1 MAEEQPPKKIPR
13 IRGQNFSSIEV
24 NLISRRVVEELG
36 LLRGKFG
43 KDVTADAKNKMWEKI
58 TAKVN
63 ALGVSYRQVLTMP
76 KTNSRMKKKERNRT
90 GGGPAPKPIS
100 VAEENIINALKD
112 TSSFKGIDDGM
123 ETSVGKYFWFT
134 DVNNVLPFISNNKS
148 DGFPQQTETSE
159 STPTQFSIQE
169 SSSSDPIYFAEPVSS
184 PIPAQIAVSGCQTS
198 DEPPSSVESIWIR
211 RLEEVHQRNK
221 ETRYTEDANLPV
233 SAQIPPSC
241 PNSSTQQPPKAS
253 ENKRTKKP
261 KKTAEDVYELQCL
274 VLESDLKRN
283 PTQMEL
289 FKKQMELYDMIKNWK
304 IVEQSQC

>member
-1 MAEEQPPKKIPR
+1 
-13 IRGQNFSSIEV
+13 
-24 NLISRRVVEELG
+24 
-36 LLRGKFG
+36 
-43 KDVTADAKNKMWEKI
+43 MWEKI
-58 TAKVN
+58 TAEVN
-63 ALGVSYRQVLTMP
+63 ALGVSYRQVLTV
-76 KTNSRMKKKERNRT
+76 KTKFRNLTRDAKDKFTYEKKERNRT

-123 ETSVGKYFWFT
+123 ETSVG
-134 DVNNVLPFISNNKS
+134 
-148 DGFPQQTETSE
+148 FPQQTETSE
-159 STPTQFSIQE
+159 STPTQLSIQE

-221 ETRYTEDANLPV
+221 ETRYTEHANLPV

-283 PTQMEL
+283 QTQMEL
-289 FKKQMELYDMIKNWK
+289 FKKQMELYDMMKKNL
-304 IVEQSQC
+304 ENSCTETMLEALLH

>member
-36 LLRGKFG
+36 LLRGKFW

-58 TAKVN
+58 TAE
-63 ALGVSYRQVLTMP
+63 VSYRQVLTV
-76 KTNSRMKKKERNRT
+76 KTKFRNLTRDAKDKFTYEKTERNRT

-123 ETSVGKYFWFT
+123 KTSV
-134 DVNNVLPFISNNKS
+134 
-148 DGFPQQTETSE
+148 GFPQQTETSE

-169 SSSSDPIYFAEPVSS
+169 
-184 PIPAQIAVSGCQTS
+184 
-198 DEPPSSVESIWIR
+198 PPSSVESIWIR
-211 RLEEVHQRNK
+211 RLEDVHQRNK
-221 ETRYTEDANLPV
+221 ETRYTEHANLPV

-241 PNSSTQQPPKAS
+241 PKSSTQQPPKAS

-283 PTQMEL
+283 QTQMEL
-289 FKKQMELYDMIKNWK
+289 FKKQMELYDMMKKKLENSCT
-304 IVEQSQC
+304 ESMLEALLH

>member
-58 TAKVN
+58 TAEVN
-63 ALGVSYRQVLTMP
+63 ALGVSYRQVLTV
-76 KTNSRMKKKERNRT
+76 KTKFRNLTRDAKDKFTYEKKERNRT

-159 STPTQFSIQE
+159 STPTQFSIQGMYLKK
-169 SSSSDPIYFAEPVSS
+169 IFMHTHY
-184 PIPAQIAVSGCQTS
+184 
-198 DEPPSSVESIWIR
+198 
-211 RLEEVHQRNK
+211 LH
-221 ETRYTEDANLPV
+221 
-233 SAQIPPSC
+233 
-241 PNSSTQQPPKAS
+241 

-274 VLESDLKRN
+274 VLESNLKRN
-283 PTQMEL
+283 QTQMEL
-289 FKKQMELYDMIKNWK
+289 FKKQMELYDMMKKNL
-304 IVEQSQC
+304 ENSCTESMLEALLH

>member
-13 IRGQNFSSIEV
+13 IRGQNFSSIE

-58 TAKVN
+58 TAEVN
-63 ALGVSYRQVLTMP
+63 ALGVSYRQVLTV
-76 KTNSRMKKKERNRT
+76 KTKFRNLTRDAKDKFTYGKKERNRT

-221 ETRYTEDANLPV
+221 ETRYTEHANLPV

-241 PNSSTQQPPKAS
+241 PNSSTQQPPKS
-253 ENKRTKKP
+253 
-261 KKTAEDVYELQCL
+261 
-274 VLESDLKRN
+274 
-283 PTQMEL
+283 
-289 FKKQMELYDMIKNWK
+289 
-304 IVEQSQC
+304 